1 MISLKAD
8 RPSREKEVQTI
19 NDIGKKNKVRL
30 SFDLDKELH
39 KRLKLIAMEKEVSLQ
54 DLVISILKKEN
65 M

>member
-1 MISLKAD
+1 MISLKAG